1 MTTDLTRWNRA
12 GLQQVEY
19 VDGNAVVFADL
30 LRQGLARRFN
40 HSEVRWPELEQTN
53 DDTQAEQ
60 SARMQEY
67 YSAETTRDLG
77 IEITRTFARSLHT
90 LGAYINAY
98 ANENY
103 LGTASQWDNV
113 RRMTAMLD
121 YHPAPPA
128 SAATTVNLY
137 VKPERGGAVAK
148 GELQFKHTPIDGSA
162 PVIFENLEDIDV
174 DPLNNLLRPQDWN
187 YCPDAF
193 DPFADID
200 LAQHWL
206 SPADS
211 KLSVGQ
217 YALVVSD
224 NQATEFAVVA
234 SVARLAKA
242 KEPGEEAQIAVEL
255 DAVASAASQSDSQS
269 FIKGDCH
276 CLAVAKDIL
285 VPHLN
290 GEGVLRLDKEH
301 GLKAGEV
308 VAWSRGN
315 HWSYSLISAADSS
328 QIALGAM
335 ASGTTAKGTTTATRT
350 TPAETSIGIPQYPAE
365 QDLLYRALLISRN
378 QAGELYLPANVEHA
392 VWIDPLGQMQWLSL
406 GDGLAS
412 VVIKADDS
420 AGVNE
425 NVDDS
430 AAVNE
435 NADDV
440 TVITPTNPAI
450 AEVFVLSAPP
460 QTVAPVA
467 EVAPAN
473 LTFDGKP
480 ANLASGDWCV
490 AAFADD
496 SVQAV
501 QVEAIVSFDG
511 FYQVRLATPSLPAS
525 SLISSTVS
533 SPTAAL
539 MSGRTGITDPAGET
553 LLSVLQTL
561 QMSLDQAVYS
571 RLTLADIEQGKLLEL
586 PLEAIQGVGSRYAQQ
601 LKAQTIAEFVRDEEL
616 SNASTEIPTA
626 KLWEFMAKAR
636 ALVELDIGAPAE
648 LQNVRLQK
656 LAADIMASRIDGRLK
671 LGRASAIGTATAVAD
686 QSSGRLV
693 RLYCNFSEVLHPQ
706 GYDQNPRPLF
716 IANADSYS
724 LTLAGDQFSPFLKAG
739 RRLMLEQWQP
749 GGKAQPVGKA
759 QQGRYTAPL
768 ICTVDKFEPTSRT
781 LILRDL
787 PEGFGQTEGQAEDQL
802 GFTLGNTLISAN
814 VVRAGHGVAREVKV
828 LGSGNAAALN
838 QRFVLEVD
846 DVAFV
851 ADAAMPKGV
860 RADIEVLVGSR
871 TWTQVATLRDSRPSD
886 AHYQLRMTEDKF
898 LSIQFGDGVNG
909 RRLPTGNNNVRIGFR
924 SGHGLQG
931 NLLRGSL
938 TKLAKPH
945 RYIDDFRQPFDS
957 RGGNDMEELAD
968 LRSNAPLSTLTLNR
982 AVSLADFSNLT
993 QAQASVWQA
1002 QAVRKSPRRGV
1013 LGRVKVVVVPAGGL
1027 LFDDIQTATL
1037 TLPDEF
1043 SEALLGF
1050 LQAHS
1055 QPDVDIELAPYIPV
1069 VASIKAVIHV
1079 KSAEYDPIEV
1089 KDLTRRTLLE
1099 AFALKQ
1105 RRLGQALYRSEI
1117 YKVVEAIT
1125 GVEYSV
1131 VTLGE
1136 PDFPATTEVEHSDSV
1151 ISARLDQVIYIDEL
1165 LGSVVDV
1172 AVEEYQ
1178 L

>member
-40 HSEVRWPELEQTN
+40 RSEVRWPELEQTN

-77 IEITRTFARSLHT
+77 IEIARTFARSLHT

-187 YCPDAF
+187 YCPDVF

-242 KEPGEEAQIAVEL
+242 NESGEEAQIAVEL

-315 HWSYSLISAADSS
+315 QWCYGLISAADAS

-350 TPAETSIGIPQYPAE
+350 TAAETSTGIPQYPAE

-406 GDGLAS
+406 GDGLIS
-412 VVIKADDS
+412 VVIEANDS
-420 AGVNE
+420 G
-425 NVDDS
+425 S
-430 AAVNE
+430 
-435 NADDV
+435 ADDV
-440 TVITPTNPAI
+440 IAITPTNSVI
-450 AEVFVLSAPP
+450 AEVFVLSAPS
-460 QTVAPVA
+460 QSVARVA

-473 LTFDGKP
+473 LTLDGKP

-490 AAFADD
+490 AAFADG

-501 QVEAIVSFDG
+501 RVETIVSFDG
-511 FYQVRLATPSLPAS
+511 FYQVRFATSSLPTSLPVS
-525 SLISSTVS
+525 STVSSTVS

-539 MSGRTGITDPAGET
+539 MSGRTSITDPAGAT

-586 PLEAIQGVGSRYAQQ
+586 PLDAIQGVGSRYAQQ

-636 ALVELDIGAPAE
+636 ALLELDIGAPAE

-671 LGRASAIGTATAVAD
+671 LGRLNLGRADSIGTAARAD
-686 QSSGRLV
+686 QSYGRMV
-693 RLYCNFSEVLHPQ
+693 RLYCNFSEMLHPQ

-716 IANADSYS
+716 AANTDSYS
-724 LTLAGDQFSPFLKAG
+724 LTLAGDRFSPFLKAG

-749 GGKAQPVGKA
+749 EGKGQPVGKA

-768 ICTVDKFEPTSRT
+768 ICTVDKFEPTTRT
-781 LILRDL
+781 LTLRDL

-860 RADIEVLVGSR
+860 RADIEVQVGSR

-898 LSIQFGDGVNG
+898 LDIQFGDGVNG

-993 QAQASVWQA
+993 QSQASVWQA

-1055 QPDVDIELAPYIPV
+1055 QPDVDIELAPYTPV

-1136 PDFPATTEVEHSDSV
+1136 PDFPASTEVEHSDSV